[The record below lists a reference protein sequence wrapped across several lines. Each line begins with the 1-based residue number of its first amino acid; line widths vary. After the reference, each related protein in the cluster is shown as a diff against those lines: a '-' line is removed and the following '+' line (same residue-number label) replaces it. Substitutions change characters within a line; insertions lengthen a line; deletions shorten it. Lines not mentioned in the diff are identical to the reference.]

1 MFPCL
6 ICELTLTGRLRLS
19 ETMWTILVSLTLP
32 LLTTGLEIVTYSG
45 AELGVRSG
53 EALELSCEA
62 DVEYRWCYW
71 EHDHIK

>member
-1 MFPCL
+1 
-6 ICELTLTGRLRLS
+6 
-19 ETMWTILVSLTLP
+19 MWTVIVCLTLP

-45 AELGVRSG
+45 EKLGVRSG

-71 EHDHIK
+71 EHEGIK

>member
-1 MFPCL
+1 
-6 ICELTLTGRLRLS
+6 
-19 ETMWTILVSLTLP
+19 MWTILVSLTLP

-71 EHDHIK
+71 EHNDIK

>member
-1 MFPCL
+1 
-6 ICELTLTGRLRLS
+6 
-19 ETMWTILVSLTLP
+19 MWTVIVCLTLP

-45 AELGVRSG
+45 EELGVRSG

-71 EHDHIK
+71 EHEGIK